1 MCVYPEGW
9 FPSAIRLGRVPA
21 LKSAT
26 PAALQPSP
34 AAADHHHGQFAAV
47 LSFRQRWIVEFR
59 LCVCVLLARL
69 IYASCPAR
77 IWEWSD
83 PWEWSHCT
91 V

>member
-1 MCVYPEGW
+1 MYPEGW

-59 LCVCVLLARL
+59 LCVCVACQTNLCIL
-69 IYASCPAR
+69 SCQDLGM
-77 IWEWSD
+77 E
-83 PWEWSHCT
+83 
-91 V
+91 